1 MKRTFVVLVA
11 LTIILVVS
19 CVPSLYP
26 FYTEKDLFTDEKY
39 QGFWKSE
46 NDWLYISKDSD
57 DCKLLII
64 ENENML
70 ISSHYNESLFDI
82 TLFQLNDQP
91 FIDLYPSDKS
101 LHGTSLFKEH
111 FVAAHSLAK
120 VSLQDD
126 SLFLLHQNPEFVEKL
141 LIERRI
147 RIKHEQTEDKFLL
160 TAPTSDLQEFVIK
173 YMNEPEAFLE
183 GSGFKKIESVPDSI
197 YQKFGLT
204 AN

>member
-1 MKRTFVVLVA
+1 MKRTFVFLVA

-39 QGFWKSE
+39 EGFWKSE

-70 ISSHYNESLFDI
+70 ISSHYNMSLFDI
-82 TLFQLNDQP
+82 TLFQLNDHP
-91 FIDLYPSDKS
+91 FIDLYPSENS
-101 LHGTSLFKEH
+101 MHGTSLYKEH
-111 FVAAHSLAK
+111 LVAAHSLAK
-120 VSLQDD
+120 VSLHDD
-126 SLFLLHQNPEFVEKL
+126 SLLLFHQNPDFVEKL
-141 LIERRI
+141 LKERRI
-147 RIKHEQTEDKFLL
+147 RIKHEQTEDKFIL
-160 TAPTSDLQEFVIK
+160 TAPTADLQKFVIK

-183 GSGFKKIESVPDSI
+183 GSEFLKVESVPDSI
-197 YQKFGLT
+197 YSKFNLT
-204 AN
+204 TN